1 MKINESIENLKT
13 TLAQANDMIKL
24 SEKSI
29 NQTLNNLMQQATP
42 EQMVVIQNQVKTIK
56 TLMVKAKK
64 GENVDAEITT
74 ISKTITNG
82 R

>member
-42 EQMVVIQNQVKTIK
+42 EQMAVIQNQVKTIK

>member
-13 TLAQANDMIKL
+13 TLAQANDMIRL

-42 EQMVVIQNQVKTIK
+42 EQMAVIQNQVKTIK